1 MRILVIGAGAIGCA
15 TTARLS
21 AAGNDVTLVVRDAA
35 RAEALTANGIVCQEA
50 TGDSVDARPRIVS
63 TAPAES
69 FDALI
74 LAVKAPALPD
84 VASSLP
90 GSIGTETLVVPLV
103 NGIPFWLGMDEP
115 GPDSVIRAVD
125 PDGILVD
132 RFAASQIAGS
142 VVYTTAMMAGPA
154 HVRVTS
160 AQRIVL
166 GPVAGEDDGRIAR
179 FAAAART
186 AGIATHLSAS
196 LRDEVWTKVALNL
209 ATNPLSVVSG
219 AGLGTMCSDPLLEP
233 LVSQVLDEVLRVA
246 AHYDAS
252 APITRQQMLEKGRAA
267 GAFRTSMLEDYLND
281 RPLELGAIADAVF
294 ALGEARDLDLPISRA
309 IVALARFRAETSKVE
324 TVR

>member
-21 AAGNDVTLVVRDAA
+21 AAGNDVTLVVRNAA
-35 RAEALTANGIVCQEA
+35 RAEALNSNGIICHEA
-50 TGDSVDARPRIVS
+50 TGETVHARPSIVL
-63 TAPAES
+63 TIPAES
-69 FDALI
+69 FDTLI

-84 VASSLP
+84 VARSLP
-90 GSIGTETLVVPLV
+90 ESIQTETLVVPLV
-103 NGIPFWLGMDEP
+103 NGIPFWLGMDGS
-115 GPDSVIRAVD
+115 GPARVIRAVD

-166 GPVAGEDDGRIAR
+166 GPVAGEDEGRIAR
-179 FAAAART
+179 FAAAAQA
-186 AGIATHLSAS
+186 AGIATRLSGS

-246 AHYDAS
+246 AQYGAS
-252 APITRQQMLEKGRAA
+252 APVTRQQMLDKGRAA

-294 ALGEARDLDLPISRA
+294 ALGEARGLDLPISRA
-309 IVALARFRAETSKVE
+309 IVALTRFRAKTTKVE